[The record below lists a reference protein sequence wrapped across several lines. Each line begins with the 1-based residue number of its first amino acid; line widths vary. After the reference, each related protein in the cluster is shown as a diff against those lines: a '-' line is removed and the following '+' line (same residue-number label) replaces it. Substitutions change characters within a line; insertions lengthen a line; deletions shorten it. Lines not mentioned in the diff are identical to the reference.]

1 MPLKPQDAGGRAPMT
16 DRLASWLVTALAV
29 LLWRTIPLW
38 AWFDERLT
46 RLESRSSRRRPV

>member
-1 MPLKPQDAGGRAPMT
+1 MT
-16 DRLASWLVTALAV
+16 DRIASWLVTALAV

-46 RLESRSSRRRPV
+46 RLESRSSRRRPA